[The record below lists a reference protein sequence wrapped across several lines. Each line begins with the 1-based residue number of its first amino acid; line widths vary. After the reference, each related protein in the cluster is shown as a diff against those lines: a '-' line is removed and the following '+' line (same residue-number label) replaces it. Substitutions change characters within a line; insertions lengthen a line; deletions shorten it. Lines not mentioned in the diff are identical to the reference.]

1 MESEQCKG
9 LKRSPGGDFVVV
21 LVLYKPGAIMRM
33 LGFKERYGVYIS
45 QGGSDKKI
53 RVKLPKPVNDARLGD
68 FEEDLFSVKGLWGS
82 QEVVLKYKYSGTLLE
97 L

>member
-9 LKRSPGGDFVVV
+9 LKRSPGGDFVVD

-33 LGFKERYGVYIS
+33 LGFRERYGVYIS

-53 RVKLPKPVNDARLGD
+53 RVRLPKPVNDARFGD
-68 FEEDLFSVKGLWGS
+68 FEENSFSIRGTWGS
-82 QEVVLKYKYSGTLLE
+82 GEVFLEYTYAGKLLE